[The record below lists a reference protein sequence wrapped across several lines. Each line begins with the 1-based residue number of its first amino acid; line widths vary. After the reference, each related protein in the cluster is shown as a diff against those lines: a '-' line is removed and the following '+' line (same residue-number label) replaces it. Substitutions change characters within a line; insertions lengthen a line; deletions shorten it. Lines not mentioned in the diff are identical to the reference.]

1 MTARANDADVKNEV
15 AAVLAVILEVP
26 REAISDG
33 FSPDDCETWDS
44 VRHLRLVLAIEERF
58 GVTFDEAEI
67 EHLTSLRA
75 ILDALEKR
83 LAG

>member
-1 MTARANDADVKNEV
+1 MPGGNDADVKAKV
-15 AAVLAVILEVP
+15 AEILAVILDVP
-26 REAISDG
+26 REKISDG
-33 FSPDDCETWDS
+33 FSPDDCDTWDS

-75 ILDALEKR
+75 ILDALGKR
-83 LAG
+83 RGG